1 MSTNHAHYLI
11 EEYAFHNWLVHH
23 ILEGID
29 HEESLLQL
37 PFESNSANWILGHI
51 VTNRSHVLEVLGV
64 THLWHDEIRELYH
77 TGSHNIGPGD
87 RSIQLETLLKYLDS
101 STRMIRKA
109 LEAVSEEWLAENVTN
124 YRGEKTREAHLSSFH
139 WHEGF
144 HIGQLEMLRDFV
156 LSNRKELA

>member
-29 HEESLLQL
+29 HEESLLKL

-64 THLWHDEIRELYH
+64 THLWQEEVRELYH
-77 TGSHNIGPGD
+77 TGTHNIGPGD
-87 RSIQLETLLKYLDS
+87 KAMRLETLLKYMDD
-101 STRMIRKA
+101 STRMIRRA
-109 LEAVSEEWLAENVTN
+109 LEPVSEGWLAESFTN
-124 YRGEKTREAHLSSFH
+124 YRGEKTREAHLSGFH

-144 HIGQLEMLRDFV
+144 HIGQLEMLKDFV
-156 LSNRKELA
+156 LSTRKVLA

>member
-37 PFESNSANWILGHI
+37 PFEANSANWILGHI

-64 THLWHDEIRELYH
+64 THLWQDEVRELYH
-77 TGSHNIGPGD
+77 TGSHNIGSGD
-87 RSIQLETLLKYLDS
+87 RSIRLETLLKYLDG

-109 LEAVSEEWLAENVTN
+109 LEAVSAEWLEENFSN
-124 YRGEKTREAHLSSFH
+124 YRGEKTREAHLSGFH

-144 HIGQLEMLRDFV
+144 HIGQLEMLKDFI
-156 LSNRKELA
+156 LTTRKELV